1 MTTTTDTTTTDTTA
15 SRRTSAPAPHPAPVT
30 RRRRRLPFSA
40 WHLLLAPTA
49 ALFAF
54 PFVQMIMV
62 SFMPSRD
69 INRLPPRFIPT
80 TVTLDGYRGLLER
93 SDVLIWLMNTVIV
106 STVAVGSN
114 VVLCSLAG
122 YGFARLRFRGR
133 EVGFLAI
140 LGTIM
145 IPIQLL
151 MIPTYV
157 MFSRLHLLNSLA
169 ALAVP
174 WLATAFGVFLMRQFF
189 LSVPRELEEAG
200 MLDGASR
207 LQIFWRIVLPLAR
220 PSLMTLAIFTL
231 VGSWNDLIW
240 PVIAISDSHLFT
252 LQIGLANF
260 QGVRRTE
267 WSLLMAGN
275 VVAVLPLLVGFLLAQ
290 KHFLATMSST
300 GLKG

>member
-1 MTTTTDTTTTDTTA
+1 MTTTTTDHGVRATA
-15 SRRTSAPAPHPAPVT
+15 GRRADVRTEPAAA
-30 RRRRRLPFSA
+30 RRRRLPFSL
-40 WHLLLAPTA
+40 WHLLLAPLA
-49 ALFAF
+49 VLFAF

-62 SFMPSRD
+62 SFMPSED
-69 INRLPPRFIPT
+69 INRLPPRFVPT

-133 EVGFLAI
+133 DVGFLAI

-145 IPIQLL
+145 VPIQLL

-169 ALAVP
+169 ALIVP

-200 MLDGASR
+200 LLDGATR
-207 LQIFWRIVLPLAR
+207 FQILWRIVLPLAR
-220 PSLMTLAIFTL
+220 PSLMTLAVFTL

-240 PVIAISDSHLFT
+240 PVIAISDSQFFT

-275 VVAVLPLLVGFLLAQ
+275 VVAVLPLLVGFLVAQ
-290 KHFLATMSST
+290 KHFLATMASS

>member
-1 MTTTTDTTTTDTTA
+1 MTTTTDSSTSPQTSPPEPTTRPD
-15 SRRTSAPAPHPAPVT
+15 PAP
-30 RRRRRLPFSA
+30 RRRLPFSA
-40 WHLLLAPTA
+40 WHLLLAPIA
-49 ALFAF
+49 VLFAF

-169 ALAVP
+169 ALVVP

-189 LSVPRELEEAG
+189 LSVPQELEEAG
-200 MLDGASR
+200 LLDGASR

-275 VVAVLPLLVGFLLAQ
+275 VVAVLPLLVGFLVAQ
-290 KHFLATMSST
+290 KHFLATMSNT

>member
-1 MTTTTDTTTTDTTA
+1 MTTTKDTTA
-15 SRRTSAPAPHPAPVT
+15 APTRPNELPPRGHPSTSP
-30 RRRRRLPFSA
+30 RRRLPFSP
-40 WHLLLAPTA
+40 WHLLLAPLSV
-49 ALFAF
+49 LFAF

-62 SFMPSRD
+62 SFMPRED
-69 INRLPPRFIPT
+69 INRLPPRFVPT
-80 TVTLDGYRGLLER
+80 SFTLDGYRGLLER
-93 SDVLIWLMNTVIV
+93 SDVLIWLMNTTIV
-106 STVAVGSN
+106 ATVAVASN

-133 EVGFLAI
+133 DMSFLAI
-140 LGTIM
+140 LSTIM

-157 MFSRLHLLNSLA
+157 MFSHLRLLNSLA
-169 ALAVP
+169 GLVVP

-200 MLDGASR
+200 LLDGASR

-275 VVAVLPLLVGFLLAQ
+275 VVAVLPLLVGFLVAQ
-290 KHFLATMSST
+290 KHFLATMANT
-300 GLKG
+300 GMKG

>member
-1 MTTTTDTTTTDTTA
+1 M
-15 SRRTSAPAPHPAPVT
+15 
-30 RRRRRLPFSA
+30 
-40 WHLLLAPTA
+40 
-49 ALFAF
+49 
-54 PFVQMIMV
+54 
-62 SFMPSRD
+62 
-69 INRLPPRFIPT
+69 
-80 TVTLDGYRGLLER
+80 
-93 SDVLIWLMNTVIV
+93 
-106 STVAVGSN
+106 AVGSN

-169 ALAVP
+169 ALVVP

-200 MLDGASR
+200 LLDGASR

-290 KHFLATMSST
+290 KHFLATMSSS

>member
-1 MTTTTDTTTTDTTA
+1 MTKI
-15 SRRTSAPAPHPAPVT
+15 SP
-30 RRRRRLPFSA
+30 
-40 WHLLLAPTA
+40 WHLLLAPVA

-62 SFMPSRD
+62 SFMPRAD
-69 INRLPPRFIPT
+69 INRLPPRFLPST
-80 TVTLDGYRGLLER
+80 LTLDGYRGLFES
-93 SDVLIWLMNTVIV
+93 SDVLHWLLNTVLV
-106 STVAVGSN
+106 STAAVGSN

-122 YGFARLRFRGR
+122 YGFARLRFPGKSM
-133 EVGFLAI
+133 GFLAI

-145 IPIQLL
+145 VPIQLL

-157 MFSRLHLLNSLA
+157 MFARLHLLNSLG
-169 ALAVP
+169 ALIIP

-189 LSVPRELEEAG
+189 LSVPRELEESG
-200 MLDGASR
+200 LLDGASR
-207 LQIFWRIVLPLAR
+207 LQILWRIVLPLAR

-240 PVIAISDSHLFT
+240 PIIAISDDSFYT

-275 VVAVLPLLVGFLLAQ
+275 VVAVLPLLVGFLVAQ
-290 KHFLATMSST
+290 KHFLATMSMS

>member
-1 MTTTTDTTTTDTTA
+1 MTTRGETRQEQ
-15 SRRTSAPAPHPAPVT
+15 RRGH
-30 RRRRRLPFSA
+30 RRQLPFSP
-40 WHLLLAPTA
+40 WHLLLAPVA
-49 ALFAF
+49 VLFAF

-62 SFMPSRD
+62 SFMPRAD
-69 INRLPPRFIPT
+69 INRLPPRFLPSS
-80 TVTLDGYRGLLER
+80 VTLDGYRGLLDR
-93 SDVLIWLMNTVIV
+93 SDVLHWLLNTVIV

-122 YGFARLRFRGR
+122 YGFARLRFPGR
-133 EVGFLAI
+133 TMGFLAI

-145 IPIQLL
+145 VPIQLL

-157 MFSRLHLLNSLA
+157 MFARLHLLNSLA
-169 ALAVP
+169 ALIVP

-200 MLDGASR
+200 LLDGASR
-207 LQIFWRIVLPLAR
+207 LQILWRIVLPLAR

-240 PVIAISDSHLFT
+240 PVIAISDDHLYT

-260 QGVRRTE
+260 QGARRTE

-275 VVAVLPLLVGFLLAQ
+275 VVAVLPLLVGFLIAQ
-290 KHFLATMSST
+290 KHFLATMSLS